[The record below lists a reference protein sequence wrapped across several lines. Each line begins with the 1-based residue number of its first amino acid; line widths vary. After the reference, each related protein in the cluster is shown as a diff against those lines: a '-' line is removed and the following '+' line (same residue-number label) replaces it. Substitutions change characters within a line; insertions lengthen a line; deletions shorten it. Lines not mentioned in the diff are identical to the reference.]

1 MNFKHLL
8 AVRHMTHSSRNAY
21 ASWVY
26 SQAKRMAAEAKM
38 PAASVAA
45 AAKHGFAS
53 GGQFWDSQH

>member
-1 MNFKHLL
+1 
-8 AVRHMTHSSRNAY
+8 MTHSSRNAY

-26 SQAKRMAAEAKM
+26 SLAKRMAAEAKM

-53 GGQFWDSQH
+53 GGQFWDLQH